1 MSATPTEW
9 KWSKP
14 EPYSQSK
21 RQPAITKPT
30 LEIEEKIESDAYLS
44 SLHHDQYSW
53 DIINQTQSNFKS
65 SSKREDADKK
75 ISEREVMPQDNFN
88 PFFTKNDYINDVE
101 NRDLYMK
108 PVITRE
114 E

>member
-1 MSATPTEW
+1 MNTTPNEW

-21 RQPAITKPT
+21 RPT
-30 LEIEEKIESDAYLS
+30 VTTAPVIQIEEKIESAAYLS

-65 SSKREDADKK
+65 SSKREDSDKK

-88 PFFTKNDYINDVE
+88 PFFTNNDYITDVE
-101 NRDLYMK
+101 TRDLYMK
-108 PVITRE
+108 PVITRDE
-114 E
+114 